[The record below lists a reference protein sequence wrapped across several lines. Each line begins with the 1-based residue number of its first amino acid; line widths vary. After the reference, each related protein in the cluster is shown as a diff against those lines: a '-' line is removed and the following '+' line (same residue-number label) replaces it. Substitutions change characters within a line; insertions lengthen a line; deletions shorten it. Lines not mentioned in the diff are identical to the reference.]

1 MRALPALVFAA
12 LCACSFG
19 RSARTFAESGCEVLP
34 LIGNAWPAA
43 LAADA
48 DGGLA
53 LAGESA
59 GPRLIAG
66 SAALEAPGAFLLRT
80 DAGGAVSWIRGI
92 GAVRTMAL
100 AAAPDGATLLV
111 GQAQKQC
118 LATKFDSRGRELWTS
133 RLTGDS
139 ESACRAVAV
148 DERSGDAWA
157 VGEFTGSIGPARSAG
172 MSDVFV
178 LKIAGATG
186 EMRLLRTFGGKG
198 ADLANA
204 VALLPP
210 DNVIVGGTF
219 GAYVDA
225 SVSEVNF
232 GRGGVRASDGADGFL
247 VALSAE
253 GGTRWT
259 SVVGEQG
266 DDEVVALATRE
277 GAVHAAANVHRER
290 IGARCGGQVVVLRNR
305 EWAKVEE
312 DECLAARAAA
322 FDDASRLWVLEN
334 AGRAL
339 RARAFSPADG
349 APLGSRSWS
358 GERAAVRGVGIARVP
373 GGFAAAAVTDGELV
387 ACGKPVG
394 NAGEQTTFVVWVR
407 DVAP

>member
-1 MRALPALVFAA
+1 MRALSSLALVA
-12 LCACSFG
+12 LCACSFA
-19 RSARTFAESGCEVLP
+19 RSRTSAGGGCEVLT
-34 LIGNAWPAA
+34 LIGNASPAA

-59 GPRLIAG
+59 GRRLIAG
-66 SAALEAPGAFLLRT
+66 SAALEGPGTFLLRT
-80 DAGGAVSWIRGI
+80 DAGGEVSWIRGI
-92 GAVRTMAL
+92 GGVRAMAL
-100 AAAPDGATLLV
+100 AIAGDGATLLV

-118 LATKFDSRGRELWTS
+118 VAAKFDSRGRELWTS
-133 RLTGDS
+133 RLSGDG

-148 DERSGDAWA
+148 DESSGDAWA
-157 VGEFTGSIGPARSAG
+157 VGEFTGSLGPARSAG

-186 EMRLLRTFGGKG
+186 EMRLLRAFGGKG

-204 VALLPP
+204 VALVPP

-232 GRGGVRASDGADGFL
+232 GRGGLRASDGADGFL
-247 VALSAE
+247 VGLSAE
-253 GGTRWT
+253 GATRWT

-266 DDEVVALATRE
+266 DDEVVALATHE

-290 IGARCGGQVVVLRNR
+290 IGARCGGHVVVLRNR
-305 EWAKVEE
+305 DWARVEE
-312 DECLAARAAA
+312 DECLSARAAA

-334 AGRAL
+334 VGRAL
-339 RARAFSPADG
+339 RARAFSPGDG

-358 GERAAVRGVGIARVP
+358 GERAAVRGVGIARIP
-373 GGFAAAAVTDGELV
+373 GGFAAAAATDGELV

-394 NAGEQTTFVVWVR
+394 NAGEQTTFVIWVR

>member
-1 MRALPALVFAA
+1 MRALPALALVA
-12 LCACSFG
+12 LCACSFA
-19 RSARTFAESGCEVLP
+19 RSRTFAGSGCDVLP
-34 LIGNAWPAA
+34 LIGNASPAA
-43 LAADA
+43 LAADG

-59 GPRLIAG
+59 GARLIAG
-66 SAALEAPGAFLLRT
+66 SAALEGAGTFLLRT
-80 DAGGAVSWIRGI
+80 DAGGEVSWIRSI
-92 GAVRTMAL
+92 GGVRTMAL
-100 AAAPDGATLLV
+100 AIAPDGATLLV

-118 LATKFDSRGRELWTS
+118 VAAKFDSRGRELWTS
-133 RLTGDS
+133 RLTGDG

-148 DERSGDAWA
+148 DERTGDAWA
-157 VGEFTGSIGPARSAG
+157 VGEFTGSLGPARSAG

-186 EMRLLRTFGGKG
+186 EMRLLRAFGGKG

-204 VALLPP
+204 VVLLPP

-232 GRGGVRASDGADGFL
+232 GRGGLRASDGADGFV
-247 VALSAE
+247 VAISPE
-253 GGTRWT
+253 GATRWT

-266 DDEVVALATRE
+266 DDEVVALAIHD

-290 IGARCGGQVVVLRNR
+290 IGARCGGHVVVLRNR
-305 EWAKVEE
+305 EWARVEE
-312 DECLAARAAA
+312 DECLSARAAA

-334 AGRAL
+334 TGRAL
-339 RARAFSPADG
+339 RARAFSPGDG
-349 APLGSRSWS
+349 TPLGSRSWS
-358 GERAAVRGVGIARVP
+358 GERAAVRGVGIVRIP
-373 GGFAAAAVTDGELV
+373 GGFAAAAATDGELV

-394 NAGEQTTFVVWVR
+394 NAGEQTAFVIWVR

>member
-80 DAGGAVSWIRGI
+80 DAGGAVSWIRSI

-100 AAAPDGATLLV
+100 AAAPD
-111 GQAQKQC
+111 
-118 LATKFDSRGRELWTS
+118 
-133 RLTGDS
+133 
-139 ESACRAVAV
+139 
-148 DERSGDAWA
+148 
-157 VGEFTGSIGPARSAG
+157 
-172 MSDVFV
+172 
-178 LKIAGATG
+178 GATG

-312 DECLAARAAA
+312 D
-322 FDDASRLWVLEN
+322 
-334 AGRAL
+334 
-339 RARAFSPADG
+339 
-349 APLGSRSWS
+349 
-358 GERAAVRGVGIARVP
+358 
-373 GGFAAAAVTDGELV
+373 
-387 ACGKPVG
+387 
-394 NAGEQTTFVVWVR
+394 
-407 DVAP
+407 

>member
-1 MRALPALVFAA
+1 MRSLPALAFAA

-19 RSARTFAESGCEVLP
+19 RSARTAGSGCDILA
-34 LIGNAWPAA
+34 LIGNTSPAA
-43 LAADA
+43 LAADG

-59 GPRLIAG
+59 GARVVAG
-66 SAALEAPGAFLLRT
+66 ETALEGPGAFLLRT
-80 DAGGAVSWIRGI
+80 DAS
-92 GAVRTMAL
+92 GAVRWIRSVGAVRPMAL
-100 AAAPDGATLLV
+100 AVAGDGATLLV
-111 GQAQKQC
+111 GQALKQC
-118 LATKFDSRGRELWTS
+118 IAARFDSRGRELWTS
-133 RLTGDS
+133 RLAGDG

-148 DERSGDAWA
+148 DDRSGDAWA
-157 VGEFTGSIGPARSAG
+157 VGEFTGSVGPARSAG
-172 MSDVFV
+172 MSDAFV

-186 EMRLLRTFGGKG
+186 EMRLVRAFGGKG

-219 GAYVDA
+219 GAYLDA

-232 GRGGVRASDGADGFL
+232 GAGAVRASEGADGFL
-247 VALSAE
+247 LALAAE
-253 GGTRWT
+253 GATRWT

-266 DDEVVALATRE
+266 DDEVVAVVTRD

-290 IGARCGGQVVVLRNR
+290 IGARCGGHVVVLRNR
-305 EWAKVEE
+305 EWATVDEG
-312 DECLAARAAA
+312 ECLAARAAA

-339 RARAFSPADG
+339 RARAFAPADG
-349 APLGSRSWS
+349 APLGSRTWS
-358 GERAAVRGVGIARVP
+358 GERAVVRGVGIARVP

-394 NAGEQTTFVVWVR
+394 NAGEQTAFVIWVR
-407 DVAP
+407 DVVR